1 MYNVS
6 FECASCVLCASF
18 HGCVYQ
24 GEQGVEG
31 KKNRRWGVGERYMA
45 HPGVGKGNK
54 IEEGKDE

>member
-1 MYNVS
+1 MHHV
-6 FECASCVLCASF
+6 FLCASF

-31 KKNRRWGVGERYMA
+31 KKKRRWGVGERYMA

-54 IEEGKDE
+54 IEVGKDE